1 MVKHRKEMGSFVSSL
16 RIHRFLSECI
26 VNFTIDNCAQTHEQ
40 THTHAHNTYSLSD
53 PGRLDL
59 GMVWVVAVRIVV
71 QQVVIGW
78 AVVVVVGGVFLV
90 VVGVDA
96 DNVHAPTKPYTSST
110 RISKS
115 PETQS
120 GGLLNVW
127 QRSVLPKRMF
137 SSIQIACP

>member
-1 MVKHRKEMGSFVSSL
+1 M
-16 RIHRFLSECI
+16 
-26 VNFTIDNCAQTHEQ
+26 
-40 THTHAHNTYSLSD
+40 
-53 PGRLDL
+53 
-59 GMVWVVAVRIVV
+59 WVVAVRIVV
-71 QQVVIGW
+71 VQQVLIDCAVG
-78 AVVVVVGGVFLV
+78 VVVDDDEEEGDG
-90 VVGVDA
+90 D

-115 PETQS
+115 PEAQS

>member
-1 MVKHRKEMGSFVSSL
+1 MGRFASSL
-16 RIHRFLSECI
+16 RIHRSLSECI
-26 VNFTIDNCAQTHEQ
+26 VLVRIDNCTQ
-40 THTHAHNTYSLSD
+40 THAHQHNTCSLSA
-53 PGRLDL
+53 PGRVGLRV
-59 GMVWVVAVRIVV
+59 VWVVAVRIVV
-71 QQVVIGW
+71 QQVVIDW
-78 AVVVVVGGVFLV
+78 AVSVY
-90 VVGVDA
+90 DDDDD

-115 PETQS
+115 PEGQS